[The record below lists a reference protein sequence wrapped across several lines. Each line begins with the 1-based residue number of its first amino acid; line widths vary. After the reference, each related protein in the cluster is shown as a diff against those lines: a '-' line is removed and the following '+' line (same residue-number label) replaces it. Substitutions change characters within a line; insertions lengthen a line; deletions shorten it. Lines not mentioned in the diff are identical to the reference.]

1 MCVLHRRLNTSMRLC
16 VFTYAGS
23 GLTGRLFIEVM
34 QADGMGYRAATM
46 LVKDVFNLHG
56 VG

>member
-1 MCVLHRRLNTSMRLC
+1 MRLC

-34 QADGMGYRAATM
+34 HADGMGYRAATM

-56 VG
+56 DG